1 MTEIMLQFGALADP
15 IEKQLNAQVYT
26 LNKSAN
32 TFQEMADGIELAFV
46 FSVITDGEWSKIG
59 DRYMKQ
65 IKKYMKPLKEDE
77 GND

>member
-1 MTEIMLQFGALADP
+1 MTEIMIEFGALADP
-15 IEKQLNAQVYT
+15 IEKQLNAQGYT

-32 TFQEMADGIELAFV
+32 TFQKMADGIELAFV
-46 FSVITDGEWSKIG
+46 FSVITDSEWGRIG

-65 IKKYMKPLKEDE
+65 IKKYMKPLKESE